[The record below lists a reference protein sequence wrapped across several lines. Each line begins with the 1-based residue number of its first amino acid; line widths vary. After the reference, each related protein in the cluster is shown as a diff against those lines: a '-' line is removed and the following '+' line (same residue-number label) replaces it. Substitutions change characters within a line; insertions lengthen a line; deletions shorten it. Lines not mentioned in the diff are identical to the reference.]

1 MITNVVD
8 SFQFIITCPFIISE
22 INSLRLSVN
31 IYFKSGPTSVTGNTG
46 IMRQRKNV
54 FSSQQANDFAR
65 GRPTMLGFTLISL
78 PWQVYPGEIGDRLF
92 PRFPQS

>member
-8 SFQFIITCPFIISE
+8 SFQFIVTFTFIISE

-65 GRPTMLGFTLISL
+65 GRPTMFGFTLISL
-78 PWQVYPGEIGDRLF
+78 LWQAYPGEIGDSLF
-92 PRFPQS
+92 PRFP